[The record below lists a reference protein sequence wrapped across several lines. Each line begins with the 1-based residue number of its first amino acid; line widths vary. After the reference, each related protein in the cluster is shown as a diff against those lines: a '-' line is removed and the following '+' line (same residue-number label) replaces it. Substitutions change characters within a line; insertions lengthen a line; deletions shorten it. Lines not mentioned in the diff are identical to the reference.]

1 MCSVL
6 TLHEMGE
13 LIEKMMICLVEVY
26 DLLLFICVLDYKTCM
41 IQKSQLILMYLFC
54 LVVLSMKAHVKSDE
68 CGSDIFP

>member
-13 LIEKMMICLVEVY
+13 LIEKTMIHLVEVY
-26 DLLLFICVLDYKTCM
+26 DLLLFICVSDYKTCM
-41 IQKSQLILMYLFC
+41 IQKSRLILIYLFRF
-54 LVVLSMKAHVKSDE
+54 VVLPMKAHVKSDG